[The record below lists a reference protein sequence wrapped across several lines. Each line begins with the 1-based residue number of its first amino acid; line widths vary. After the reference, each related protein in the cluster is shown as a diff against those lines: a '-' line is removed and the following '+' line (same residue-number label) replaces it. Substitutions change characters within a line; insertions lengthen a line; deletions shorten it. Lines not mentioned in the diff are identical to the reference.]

1 MTLNHRSWRAGL
13 SESHEEGWLGI
24 KLEHEFLSEVL
35 TSEPEDEPE
44 PEPEDEDENENEDEN
59 EDGDEDENEDDDEDE
74 EVPQEYNEAEPVP
87 EENSEALEPTGESGN
102 PSLGHHSGGTC
113 GHSCATGTHPNP
125 LCVQ

>member
-44 PEPEDEDENENEDEN
+44 DEDENEDEN
-59 EDGDEDENEDDDEDE
+59 EDGDENEDDDE